1 MTRIQRSAI
10 LILLIACGQPAQQNT
25 NFPEAMFRG
34 DARHTGIY
42 ETKAVAR
49 FDDVKW
55 AFQTQGPVRS
65 SAAISGDIVY
75 FGSGDNHLYAVDLH
89 SGREKWRY
97 KTGGAVHSSPAV
109 AGGVVYF
116 TSRDECLYGVDAL
129 TGNQLLKYQTGELL
143 PYNWGF
149 DYYVS
154 SPLVAQGVVYFGSGD
169 GHLYALDIASGNVTW
184 KFNAQSRV
192 RSSPA
197 MADNVIYFGDTQGYF
212 YALDSATGNLK
223 WRYASEGTKFN
234 PAEFGFDRCALISSP
249 AISGEVVAFGG
260 RDGFLYALDRQTGE
274 EKWKR
279 DYKISWVISSPAIF
293 NETIF
298 TGTSDG
304 RFAHALDLATGK
316 EKWRFNA
323 TETVWS
329 SPAICDSLVYFGD
342 GGGHVF
348 ALDNRKGTEIS
359 RFKTK
364 DRIFSSPMVSAGVVY
379 IGSDDGYLYALT
391 GIDSPKSPAQPTR
404 RAVFWEASKG
414 FNWFKFGVD
423 EQIRDYFVSAGYE
436 QLNAET
442 LAQFMQDGIAG
453 KTRSVVIFAA
463 HRVPA
468 TVINDSTEAAL
479 LRQYLNAG
487 GKVIWL
493 GPPPLAYKRDPK
505 TDHVTAL
512 DFTIPERILGVH
524 YPGNSA
530 IGVGGWYQATVTTEG
545 VKWGLVRDWWVGG
558 FALEPD
564 QVTTVLAQDETGR
577 ASAWVKNYGGPEG
590 TGLVQLW
597 HQRESQEDLVAI
609 KAVAEYG
616 LR

>member
-1 MTRIQRSAI
+1 MTIAQRSVI
-10 LILLIACGQPAQQNT
+10 FVLVIGCGHPSQQSANL
-25 NFPEAMFRG
+25 PKAMFRG

-42 ETKAVAR
+42 ETKAVPR
-49 FDDVKW
+49 FDEVKW

-89 SGREKWRY
+89 SGQEKWRF
-97 KTGGAVHSSPAV
+97 KTGGAVHSSPTV
-109 AGGVVYF
+109 AGGAVYF
-116 TSRDECLYGVDAL
+116 TSRDECLYVVDAL
-129 TGNQLLKYQTGELL
+129 TGKQLLQYQTGEPL
-143 PYNWGF
+143 PYKWGF

-169 GHLYALDIASGNVTW
+169 GHLYALDTESGKMKW

-197 MADNVIYFGDTQGYF
+197 SADNVIYFGDTHGYF
-212 YALDSATGNLK
+212 YAIDGETGELK
-223 WRYASEGTKFN
+223 WRYATEGTKFD
-234 PAEFGFDRCALISSP
+234 PAAFGFDRCAIISSP
-249 AISGEVVAFGG
+249 AIAGDFVIFGG
-260 RDGFLYALDRQTGE
+260 RDGFLYALDRQTGQ

-293 NETIF
+293 NKTIF

-304 RFAHALDLATGK
+304 RFAHALDLATGE

-342 GGGHVF
+342 GGGHLF
-348 ALDNRKGTEIS
+348 ALDNRNGTEKW
-359 RFKTK
+359 RFKTRG
-364 DRIFSSPMVSAGVVY
+364 RIFSSPMVSAGVVY

-391 GIDSPKSPAQPTR
+391 GKDTKESHAQPIR
-404 RAVFWEASKG
+404 HAVFWEASKG

-423 EQIRDYFVSAGYE
+423 EQIRDYFVSEGYE

-442 LAQFMQDGIAG
+442 LAQFMQNGIAG
-453 KTRSVVIFAA
+453 KTPSVVIFAA

-468 TVINDSTEAAL
+468 TVINDSTEAGL

-487 GKVIWL
+487 GKVVWL
-493 GPPPLAYKRDPK
+493 GPPPLAYKRDPR
-505 TDHVTAL
+505 TDQVIAL
-512 DFTIPERILGVH
+512 DFNIPERIIGVR

-530 IGVGGWYQATVTTEG
+530 IGVGGWYQSTVTAEG
-545 VKWGLVRDWWVGG
+545 AKWGLLRDWWVGG
-558 FALEPD
+558 FAVD
-564 QVTTVLAQDETGR
+564 TAQVTTVLARDETGR
-577 ASAWVKNYGGPEG
+577 ASAWVKNYGGPQG

-597 HQRESQEDLVAI
+597 HKREGLEDLVAI
-609 KAVAEYG
+609 EAVAEYG